1 LDHGIVD
8 TFVSATLQESMPHGE
23 LPASILDIASF
34 WESRRWIGLTEHRHQ
49 GMIDAHLETGLLSG
63 RDGRRE
69 RTHMGNDL
77 SSVVDALP
85 GLVWSADP
93 DGRVDFLN
101 SHWCEYTGLSVA
113 EAYGVG
119 WQLAIHPSDRP
130 SLRHRWRSILAAGE
144 SGVMEARLRRFDGEY
159 RWFLFCMRPLTEAA
173 GQIVKWFGTST
184 DIHDLRRPTM
194 GQHARE
200 DDYRSIT
207 DIIPAMIAFLTPDG
221 KIEDANRHVLEY
233 LGTTLEELKGRK
245 ASEAIHPDDLP
256 LVIAAWERAVATG
269 EPYDIDHRIRRADGV
284 YRWFHGRGMP
294 LRDMRGHIVRGYLVN
309 TDIDDRKR
317 AEAMLAGEKRLLE
330 MVARRRSM
338 SEILE
343 ALCQL
348 VENTV
353 NGCYCSVVL
362 VDQGCT
368 RLEHGAAPSLPA
380 SFIASIIGRPVNID
394 SGPCAM
400 AAYLNEQVIASDLAL
415 ETRWAAYAWCP
426 MAIAHGL
433 QACWSTPIAS
443 DAGKV
448 LGAFAVYYGEPRTP
462 TPQEQGLI
470 DQFMHIASIAI
481 DRAQGDGALRRSEAR
496 KAAIL
501 DAALD
506 CIITIDHEG
515 CVTEFNPAA
524 ERTFGYRRHELV
536 GKQLADAII
545 PPSLREKHRQGLA
558 RYLATGEKR
567 LMGRRVEMT
576 AVRADGSEIPV
587 ELAISRIALE
597 GPPSFTCYLRD
608 ITERIATEDELRRS
622 ESFLAE
628 GQRLSLTGTFSWRV
642 AADKIMW
649 SEQTYRIFGVDPSVP
664 VTLELIGHRVHPDD
678 TPLLFDMVERA
689 RGDGGDFEYDHR
701 LQMPDGSVKYLHL
714 IGHGTRDKDGRLEYI
729 GAVQD
734 VTQRR
739 LAEQALGEARSEL
752 AHVARVASL
761 GTLTASIAHEVNQ
774 PLSGIV
780 TNASTCLRMLA
791 ADPPN
796 VEGARE
802 TAQRTIRDGNRA
814 SDVIKRLRAL
824 FSKRNTTIESL
835 DLNEA
840 AREVLALSLADLQRN
855 RVILEAKLASVLPPV
870 TGDRVQLQQVI
881 LNLLQNASDAMSSV
895 DDRPRRLVI
904 RTERDEGDHV
914 RLMVQDAGVG
924 FPPQDADRLFDTFYT
939 TKDSGM
945 GIGLSVSR
953 SIVETHHGRL
963 WAVPNDGPGATVS
976 FSIPC
981 RSADTKCI
989 HRFGTTPRFDIGEQT
1004 MRHL

>member
-1 LDHGIVD
+1 
-8 TFVSATLQESMPHGE
+8 
-23 LPASILDIASF
+23 
-34 WESRRWIGLTEHRHQ
+34 
-49 GMIDAHLETGLLSG
+49 
-63 RDGRRE
+63 
-69 RTHMGNDL
+69 
-77 SSVVDALP
+77 
-85 GLVWSADP
+85 
-93 DGRVDFLN
+93 
-101 SHWCEYTGLSVA
+101 
-113 EAYGVG
+113 
-119 WQLAIHPSDRP
+119 
-130 SLRHRWRSILAAGE
+130 
-144 SGVMEARLRRFDGEY
+144 
-159 RWFLFCMRPLTEAA
+159 
-173 GQIVKWFGTST
+173 
-184 DIHDLRRPTM
+184 
-194 GQHARE
+194 
-200 DDYRSIT
+200 
-207 DIIPAMIAFLTPDG
+207 
-221 KIEDANRHVLEY
+221 
-233 LGTTLEELKGRK
+233 
-245 ASEAIHPDDLP
+245 
-256 LVIAAWERAVATG
+256 
-269 EPYDIDHRIRRADGV
+269 
-284 YRWFHGRGMP
+284 MP
-294 LRDMRGHIVRGYLVN
+294 LRDTRGRVVRWYVVN

-317 AEAMLAGEKRLLE
+317 AEALLAGEKQLLE
-330 MVARRRSM
+330 MVAGRQSM

-353 NGCYCSVVL
+353 TGCYCSVVL
-362 VDQGCT
+362 VDPSGT

-380 SFIASIIGRPVNID
+380 SFIDSMIGRPVNVD

-400 AAYLNEQVIASDLAL
+400 AAYLNEQVIAADLAL
-415 ETRWAAYAWCP
+415 ETRWAHAWCP
-426 MAIAHGL
+426 MAMAHGL
-433 QACWSTPIAS
+433 RACWSTPIS
-443 DAGKV
+443 STTGKV

-462 TPQEQGLI
+462 TPQQQGLI
-470 DQFMHIASIAI
+470 DQFTHIASIAI
-481 DRAQGDGALRRSEAR
+481 DRAQGDDALKRSEAR

-515 CVTEFNPAA
+515 RIIEFNPAA
-524 ERTFGYRRHELV
+524 ERTFGYRRDDVV
-536 GKQLADAII
+536 GRQLADAII

-558 RYLATGEKR
+558 RYLATGEAR
-567 LMGRRVEMT
+567 LIGRRVEMT
-576 AVRADGSEIPV
+576 AVRADGSEFPV
-587 ELAISRIALE
+587 ELAISRIPLE

-608 ITERIATEDELRRS
+608 ITERKATEDELRRS
-622 ESFLAE
+622 EAFLAE
-628 GQRLSLTGTFSWRV
+628 GQRLSLTGTFSWKV
-642 AADKIMW
+642 AADEIMW
-649 SEQTYRIFGVDPSVP
+649 SEQIYRIFELDPSVR
-664 VTLELIGHRVHPDD
+664 VTLELIGERVHPDD
-678 TPLLFDMVERA
+678 MPLMFDMVERA

-714 IGHGTRDKDGRLEYI
+714 IGHATRDKDGRLEYI

-761 GTLTASIAHEVNQ
+761 GALTASIAHEVNQ

-824 FSKRNTTIESL
+824 FSKRNATTESL

-840 AREVLALSLADLQRN
+840 TREVLALSLGELHRN

-895 DDRPRRLVI
+895 DDRPRRLLI
-904 RTERDEGDHV
+904 RTEQDDGDHV
-914 RLMVQDAGVG
+914 RVMVQDAGVG
-924 FPPQDADRLFDTFYT
+924 FPPQDADRLFDAFYT
-939 TKDSGM
+939 TKDNGM

-953 SIVETHHGRL
+953 SIIEKHHGRL

-981 RSADTKCI
+981 RPADTKGI
-989 HRFGTTPRFDIGEQT
+989 HGFGATRRPDAGEQA
-1004 MRHL
+1004 MRQS